1 MPEEHNNELP
11 SIEDILGQ
19 GELPSVEDFIEP
31 EKLEEEKQIIDDAEG
46 NAKIEV
52 TDIVQAPEW
61 ASLVQMVNDVRRDIP
76 QIPEIKNYD
85 EELKAICEIID
96 DVRESIPVVPEV

>member
-31 EKLEEEKQIIDDAEG
+31 E
-46 NAKIEV
+46 N
-52 TDIVQAPEW
+52 
-61 ASLVQMVNDVRRDIP
+61 
-76 QIPEIKNYD
+76 
-85 EELKAICEIID
+85 
-96 DVRESIPVVPEV
+96 